1 MEYRIRLPTFFIYY
15 PNGDGKNIF
24 TLAISSIGSL
34 GRYSIT
40 SHNGTCNQC
49 CGSETI
55 FSDPDSDQI
64 FVKSFGSGFLFD

>member
-15 PNGDGKNIF
+15 PNGDGKNIL

-40 SHNGTCNQC
+40 SHNSNPIT
-49 CGSETI
+49 
-55 FSDPDSDQI
+55 
-64 FVKSFGSGFLFD
+64 